1 MDKVAEKDKRLRQ
14 ILDQVMMLTKTDH
27 PAKDDVSINGDDLNI
42 ILEKLNLLGKQ
53 LSEEEARR
61 KNGEK
66 RMEALL
72 EILMQYTVQ
81 DFSNKVK
88 LSAEG
93 DEIDAIAAGFNI
105 LGEEL
110 SYSLTREKENLLE
123 LEIRNGKLLESEER
137 FRLMVQNIKDYAIF
151 FVDPLGYVQSW
162 NKGAQ
167 NLQGYAAEEIIGK
180 HLSVFYTE
188 SDIEKGVP
196 ENNLKIAL
204 KNGHYE
210 TQGIRIR
217 KNRSSFWAEVLYT
230 PLYDGE
236 GKLKGFSKIE
246 RDITELRNARLQ
258 LESKTRE
265 LERSNAD
272 LEQFAYVASHDLQEP
287 LRTVSSYVQLLASR
301 YGDKLDKDAHDFIGF
316 AVDGSKRMKALI
328 SSLLDYSRVNN
339 IKPFTL
345 IDTSSLVNE
354 ILTDMKDQVNETG
367 TVVGY
372 NDLPKIYGDPLLI
385 GQLFQNLIGNSIKFK
400 GERKPEIK
408 ITSVRKNGYYE
419 FCVEDNGIG
428 LNKEYSEKIFII
440 FQRLNHRDKYPG
452 TGIGLSIC
460 KKIVERH
467 GGKIWVDS
475 VPGKGSKFYFTIK
488 T

>member
-1 MDKVAEKDKRLRQ
+1 MDKVAEKDKRLQQ
-14 ILDQVMMLTKTDH
+14 ILNLVMTITEADH
-27 PAKDDVSINGDDLNI
+27 KAHATVSKKGDELETI
-42 ILEKLNLLGKQ
+42 IEKLNQLGKQ
-53 LSEEEARR
+53 LAEQEAKR

-66 RMEALL
+66 RMEDLL

-81 DFSNKVK
+81 DFSNKAE

-93 DEIDAIAAGFNI
+93 DEIDAIAAGLNV

-110 SYSLTREKENLLE
+110 SYSIEREKENLLE
-123 LEIRNGKLLESEER
+123 LELRNGRLLESEER
-137 FRLMVQNIKDYAIF
+137 FRLMVQNTKDYAIF
-151 FVDPLGYVQSW
+151 FVDPGGHIQSW
-162 NKGAQ
+162 NNGAQ
-167 NLQGYAAEEIIGK
+167 NLLGYTSEEIIGN
-180 HLSVFYTE
+180 HLKVFYTKN
-188 SDIEKGVP
+188 DTEKGVP
-196 ENNLKIAL
+196 DNNLKTAL
-204 KNGHYE
+204 KEGHFE
-210 TQGIRIR
+210 TQGERIR
-217 KNRSSFWAEVLYT
+217 KDKSSFWAEILYT
-230 PLYDGE
+230 PLYDNE
-236 GKLKGFSKIE
+236 GKLKGFSKIV

-301 YGDKLDKDAHDFIGF
+301 YGDKLDKDAHEFIGF
-316 AVDGSKRMKALI
+316 AVDGSKRMKSLI

-339 IKPFTL
+339 IKPFTQ
-345 IDTSSLVNE
+345 IDISALVDD
-354 ILTDMKDQVNETG
+354 ILMDMKEQVVETG
-367 TVVGY
+367 TIVSY
-372 NDLPKIYGDPLLI
+372 NNLPKINGDPLLI
-385 GQLFQNLIGNSIKFK
+385 GQLFQNLIANSIKFR
-400 GERKPEIK
+400 GERKPKIK
-408 ITSVRKNGYYE
+408 ITSVRKDGHYE
-419 FCVEDNGIG
+419 FCIEDNGIG

-488 T
+488 A